1 MKADGILFDLDG
13 TLWDSTENVAK
24 AWNAALEKMGLVRRL
39 TVREMMQTFGLP
51 MTVIFERL
59 FPEAGEEQRLMIQE
73 TLTAEENAYMA
84 EHGGILYEGV
94 EDTLRKLAGS
104 FPLAIV
110 SNCQEG
116 YIEAFLHA
124 HRLEKY
130 FQDYESFGRTG
141 LLKADNIRL
150 VAARN
155 HLEHPVYVGDIQGDS
170 DSAHQA
176 GVRMVWAAY
185 GFGEVKDAE
194 GVIHSFPELFDILER
209 EGSSGALK

>member
-13 TLWDSTENVAK
+13 TLWDSTENVVR
-24 AWNAALEKMGLVRRL
+24 AWNTALEKMGMERRMS
-39 TVREMMQTFGLP
+39 VQEIMGTFGLP
-51 MTVIFERL
+51 MTVIFEKL
-59 FPEAGEEQRLMIQE
+59 FPEAGKKRRVRIRE
-73 TLTAEENAYMA
+73 TLLSEENAYIA

-94 EDTLRKLAGS
+94 ENTLKKLADS

-130 FQDYESFGRTG
+130 FRDYESFGRTG

-150 VAARN
+150 VADRN

-194 GVIHSFPELFDILER
+194 GVIHSFPELFDILEK
-209 EGSSGALK
+209 EDSSGALK